1 MFKLKVYNKEVK
13 DFIYKMN
20 LDLYICF
27 IYFIFLLIILL
38 FLSK

>member
-1 MFKLKVYNKEVK
+1 MFKLKVYNKEEK

-27 IYFIFLLIILL
+27 YRAYL
-38 FLSK
+38 